1 VILSPDVADL
11 GVKRR
16 IAGNFW
22 FSQWMFAETNPTISI
37 LLMAEAGK
45 KRRCSV
51 LPWDDRVM

>member
-1 VILSPDVADL
+1 MILSPDVADL

-16 IAGNFW
+16 MAGNFW

-45 KRRCSV
+45 KRMFCAS
-51 LPWDDRVM
+51 MG